1 LFHEVHTTGSTRD
14 PKRAA
19 VRTFQ
24 SADIREHRPGTGLV
38 VKGISGDTN
47 AILNHI
53 NASIG
58 LDRAIELR
66 PAWLPRSSKFAVEDT
81 VFDLTDALP

>member
-1 LFHEVHTTGSTRD
+1 
-14 PKRAA
+14 
-19 VRTFQ
+19 
-24 SADIREHRPGTGLV
+24 V